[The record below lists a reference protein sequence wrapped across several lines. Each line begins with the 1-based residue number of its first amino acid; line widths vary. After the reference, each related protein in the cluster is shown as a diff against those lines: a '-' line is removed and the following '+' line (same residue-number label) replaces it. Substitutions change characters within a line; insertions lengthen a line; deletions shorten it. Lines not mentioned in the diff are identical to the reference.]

1 MLDVNMFDQLKI
13 GLATADQ
20 IRVWSHG
27 EVKKPETINYRTL
40 RPEKD
45 GLFCEKIFGPT
56 RDWECYCGKYKR
68 VRFKGII
75 CERCGVEVTRSK
87 VRRDRMGHIQLE
99 APVVHIWYLRGTRSW
114 LAYLLAGIEPKE
126 ELKAKQLEKVIYFA
140 ANLVTWV
147 DEDKRHEDLAEPRE
161 RVPRGARRDPEG
173 ARAGDRPPL
182 QGARGRGRGASRREG
197 GDTKKLRRDADK
209 DIEALRE
216 RYEIEL
222 DLVARTWDEF
232 KDLHSRKI
240 IDDEMLWR
248 ELRDKYGDYFEGGTG
263 RRRDQ
268 AADRPHRLR
277 RGGDQAPRAPS
288 TRASPAASR
297 CRPSASRRPSSGSRS
312 SPRSTVATS
321 TAAGSTTPR
330 R

>member
-13 GLATADQ
+13 RLATADQ
-20 IRVWSHG
+20 IRTWSHG

-87 VRRDRMGHIQLE
+87 VRRDRMGHIELS

-147 DEDKRHEDLAEPRE
+147 DEEKRHEDLSNVELELIE
-161 RVPRGARRDPEG
+161 RA
-173 ARAGDRPPL
+173 
-182 QGARGRGRGASRREG
+182 
-197 GDTKKLRRDADK
+197 
-209 DIEALRE
+209 
-216 RYEIEL
+216 
-222 DLVARTWDEF
+222 WDEF
-232 KDLHSRKI
+232 KSLHSRKI
-240 IDDEMLWR
+240 IEDEMLWR

-263 RRRDQ
+263 
-268 AADRPHRLR
+268 ADAIKQLIDRIDFDEEEIKLR
-277 RGGDQAPRAPS
+277 E
-288 TRASPAASR
+288 
-297 CRPSASRRPSSGSRS
+297 
-312 SPRSTVATS
+312 
-321 TAAGSTTPR
+321 
-330 R
+330 